1 MIAAKISSKSPISV
15 SRSGTVEYVHVMFLD
30 KTGAIQ
36 AVLFDEECYQFNHSL
51 KVRLLYDAH

>member
-1 MIAAKISSKSPISV
+1 MIADKDASKSPISL
-15 SRSGTVEYVHVMFLD
+15 SRRGTTEDVHVILLD
-30 KTGAIQ
+30 KIGAIQ

>member
-1 MIAAKISSKSPISV
+1 MIADKDASKSPISL
-15 SRSGTVEYVHVMFLD
+15 SRRGTTEDVHVILLD
-30 KTGAIQ
+30 RIGAIQ